1 MLIYLFLRYSLQF
14 YPIIK
19 VLSRPPP
26 ACLQYLSCW
35 PWNSPHPSLQRLLL
49 PRPEVTKQRRGQSR
63 AGDTLTQARGLLPL
77 DLRELGDGV
86 GPVAVGED
94 DTQLLADHFVLR
106 EREQR
111 TLLGLC
117 TPSAQ
122 LLPGTRSPRGRSPQT
137 YPRPQESSPW
147 TSLTP
152 FARQALELLAC
163 LSTVYF
169 HGLIGKSLICNE
181 TLFSC
186 SNHFLLTGKQVL

>member
-35 PWNSPHPSLQRLLL
+35 PSNSPHPSLQRLLL

-111 TLLGLC
+111 TLLGC
-117 TPSAQ
+117 AHPQPSCCREHAPQ
-122 LLPGTRSPRGRSPQT
+122 GGEAHRLISGPKRAPPGHHSARLPG
-137 YPRPQESSPW
+137 RPW
-147 TSLTP
+147 
-152 FARQALELLAC
+152 
-163 LSTVYF
+163 
-169 HGLIGKSLICNE
+169 
-181 TLFSC
+181 SC
-186 SNHFLLTGKQVL
+186 